1 MNFFYRLIIFFIS
14 LQVSSIAYAAFKIKP
29 GLWEIQSKT
38 SVNGQSVDAGKQ
50 MNQALKKMSP
60 AQRQQMENMMGA
72 KGINFGDKGIKV
84 CHSEEASTEK
94 NLIQKDDNCKIT
106 DKKELSD
113 GIKFNIKCETGS
125 GSAEYHLTSENS
137 YKGWNEFQTKQGKSR
152 TEFLGQFLSADCGA
166 VKPLQMVK

>member
-1 MNFFYRLIIFFIS
+1 MNFVYPLIIFFIS
-14 LQVSSIAYAAFKIKP
+14 LQVSSISYAAFKIKP

-38 SVNGQSVDAGKQ
+38 SVNGQPVDAAKQ
-50 MNQALKKMSP
+50 MNQALQKMSP
-60 AQRQQMENMMGA
+60 AQRQQMESMMGA

-84 CHSEEASTEK
+84 CHTNKVSTEQ
-94 NLIQKDDNCKIT
+94 NLIQKDKSNCKIT

-125 GSAEYHLTSENS
+125 GAAEYHWTSENS

-152 TEFLGQFLSADCGA
+152 TEFSGQFLSADCGS
-166 VKPLQMVK
+166 VKPMG